1 MACKRIKARKYAFG
15 ADEISAG
22 VQGLT
27 ALSNIAKGITGGG
40 NSTVQS
46 VFTGLNGVGDAVYA
60 ANPIA
65 GLAVKGV
72 GAIGSA
78 IKSIIGTKGSVNETT
93 GEITYGTGIKGR
105 RNRNNLKQQSGRIIN
120 GITAARNSANYAAD
134 WYMKNGYNDFTMA
147 ANGGII
153 PTTLA
158 YLDDGELVRTPDGD
172 ISEIPERGKPTD
184 SNLVNVP
191 VGSQVLSDK
200 LKVPG
205 ENKTFAEKG
214 KEIMSLKK
222 SKGKD
227 RFAKNSDMLNE
238 RNAQQAYDALLEMQE
253 NMKKRRSIKKNK
265 TNSFAIGTEEIMP
278 EPIVTSEQR
287 QEMPSYYVTVN
298 PNYNPSIVHSKTRD
312 SWYNWDNNGAYEQ
325 AARYVGNFLD
335 NESNLQ
341 QAQKV
346 LGNLPQIVKNT
357 SKGMSFRDAVIK
369 NIQDHN
375 YGQVHD
381 YFSIKPF
388 ANNTDDNRAG
398 SKPVEQRKISFAT
411 KADPMSGELPAIPRT
426 NISKSNNNY
435 DLLTD
440 LIGDAAGLIGPL
452 SNLSARGESVV
463 PYTYT
468 PKYGP
473 TEYNIEP
480 LLREINRSNA
490 MSRYNMANINPNT
503 GANMAYGLQSAVN
516 RDRAIASAY
525 AQKNNAENQMAM
537 QNANIYNQWAQ
548 FDTNARHTA
557 AVENAQNRAA
567 LDNTRRRGISQ
578 LGTALQTMSKDKR
591 QTARDKAILQFMKPF
606 LGYGAE
612 TNMLNEVYKKLGIWQ

>member
-27 ALSNIAKGITGGG
+27 ALSNTAKGITGGG
-40 NSTVQS
+40 NSTAQS
-46 VFTGLNGVGDAVYA
+46 VFTGLNGVGDAVFA

-72 GAIGSA
+72 GALGSA
-78 IKSIIGTKGSVNETT
+78 ITSIIGTKGSVDETT

-105 RNRNNLKQQSGRIIN
+105 RNRNNLEQQSGRIKN

-134 WYMKNGYNDFTMA
+134 WYMENGYNDFTMA

-172 ISEIPERGKPTD
+172 ISEIPEKGKPTD

-265 TNSFAIGTEEIMP
+265 TNSFAIGTEEM
-278 EPIVTSEQR
+278 
-287 QEMPSYYVTVN
+287 
-298 PNYNPSIVHSKTRD
+298 
-312 SWYNWDNNGAYEQ
+312 
-325 AARYVGNFLD
+325 
-335 NESNLQ
+335 
-341 QAQKV
+341 
-346 LGNLPQIVKNT
+346 
-357 SKGMSFRDAVIK
+357 
-369 NIQDHN
+369 
-375 YGQVHD
+375 
-381 YFSIKPF
+381 
-388 ANNTDDNRAG
+388 
-398 SKPVEQRKISFAT
+398 
-411 KADPMSGELPAIPRT
+411 PRT

-516 RDRAIASAY
+516 RNRAIASAY

-567 LDNTRRRGISQ
+567 LNNTRRRGLSQ

-591 QTARDKAILQFMKPF
+591 QTARDKAVLQFMKPF

-612 TNMLNEVYKKLGIWQ
+612 TNVLNEVYKKLGIWQ

>member
-1 MACKRIKARKYAFG
+1 
-15 ADEISAG
+15 
-22 VQGLT
+22 
-27 ALSNIAKGITGGG
+27 
-40 NSTVQS
+40 
-46 VFTGLNGVGDAVYA
+46 
-60 ANPIA
+60 
-65 GLAVKGV
+65 
-72 GAIGSA
+72 
-78 IKSIIGTKGSVNETT
+78 
-93 GEITYGTGIKGR
+93 
-105 RNRNNLKQQSGRIIN
+105 
-120 GITAARNSANYAAD
+120 
-134 WYMKNGYNDFTMA
+134 
-147 ANGGII
+147 
-153 PTTLA
+153 
-158 YLDDGELVRTPDGD
+158 
-172 ISEIPERGKPTD
+172 
-184 SNLVNVP
+184 
-191 VGSQVLSDK
+191 
-200 LKVPG
+200 
-205 ENKTFAEKG
+205 
-214 KEIMSLKK
+214 
-222 SKGKD
+222 
-227 RFAKNSDMLNE
+227 
-238 RNAQQAYDALLEMQE
+238 
-253 NMKKRRSIKKNK
+253 
-265 TNSFAIGTEEIMP
+265 
-278 EPIVTSEQR
+278 
-287 QEMPSYYVTVN
+287 MPSYYVTVN
-298 PNYNPSIVHSKTRD
+298 PNYNPNIVHSKTRD

-388 ANNTDDNRAG
+388 ANNTGDNRAG

-411 KADPMSGELPAIPRT
+411 KADTMSGELPVIPRT
-426 NISKSNNNY
+426 TISKSNNNY
-435 DLLTD
+435 NLLTD

-525 AQKNNAENQMAM
+525 AQKNNAENQMTM

-567 LDNTRRRGISQ
+567 LDNTRRRGLSQ

-591 QTARDKAILQFMKPF
+591 
-606 LGYGAE
+606 
-612 TNMLNEVYKKLGIWQ
+612 

>member
-27 ALSNIAKGITGGG
+27 ALSNTAKGITGGG
-40 NSTVQS
+40 NSTAQS
-46 VFTGLNGVGDAVYA
+46 VFTGLNSVGDAVFA

-72 GAIGSA
+72 GALGSA
-78 IKSIIGTKGSVNETT
+78 ITSIIGTKGSVDETT

-105 RNRNNLKQQSGRIIN
+105 RNRNNLEQQSGRIIN

-134 WYMKNGYNDFTMA
+134 WYMENGYNDFTMA
-147 ANGGII
+147 ANGGVI
-153 PTTLA
+153 PTTFA

-172 ISEIPERGKPTD
+172 ISEIPEKGKPTD

-265 TNSFAIGTEEIMP
+265 TNSFATGTEEIMP
-278 EPIVTSEQR
+278 DPIVTSEQR

-298 PNYNPSIVHSKTRD
+298 PNYNPNIVHPKTRG
-312 SWYNWDNNGAYEQ
+312 SWYNWGNNGAYEQ
-325 AARYVGNFLD
+325 AAKYVGNFLD

-381 YFSIKPF
+381 YFSIKP
-388 ANNTDDNRAG
+388 
-398 SKPVEQRKISFAT
+398 
-411 KADPMSGELPAIPRT
+411 L
-426 NISKSNNNY
+426 KSNNNY
-435 DLLTD
+435 DLSTD

-567 LDNTRRRGISQ
+567 LDNTRRRGLSQ
-578 LGTALQTMSKDKR
+578 LGAALQTMSKDKR
-591 QTARDKAILQFMKPF
+591 QTARDKAVLQFMKPF

-612 TNMLNEVYKKLGIWQ
+612 TNVLNEVYKKLGIWQ